1 MANLR
6 THKDIGALER
16 VVKCLYN
23 IDLNKYIGSIIMRCD
38 QIISK
43 TPDNSSWNLA
53 TGYWPSL
60 VLPTITKVKPSKKY
74 KRFWLVPT

>member
-23 IDLNKYIGSIIMRCD
+23 IDLSKYIGSIIMRYD

-53 TGYWPSL
+53 TGYL
-60 VLPTITKVKPSKKY
+60 TKFGFAYYYQSQ
-74 KRFWLVPT
+74 T